1 MVWFEGFF
9 LSLGLI
15 AAIGAQNAFVI
26 SQSLS
31 GKFTLPVI
39 LTVSLCDMFLV
50 SLGVLGVGALIQQ
63 SEWLLQIT
71 TWAGIAFLSVY
82 GAMSLKSALSSK
94 QLESEARSVAT
105 RKRAILTAMAV
116 SLLNPHA
123 YLDTVVILGGVAG
136 KFADQQKPWF
146 VLGCISASIAWFMLL
161 GFGAKQLAPVFR
173 NPKAWKVLDVLVC
186 IMMWSIAL
194 SLLHFTQ
201 AN

>member
-136 KFADQQKPWF
+136 KFADQQKLWF